1 MGLLSACGQSRYQT
15 VIPEDVFA
23 PAYKV
28 DDQATAEVQTLF
40 TDQPETSKA
49 TYSRT
54 SQTTNGGTASTAG
67 VSASSRAEPVVTRP
81 RVLPVSASP
90 KTRYNCAVAP
100 TTQEQFAAYQHYC
113 TNLLRPSTQAQ
124 VAAQPTPANAP
135 SRPVFVARSFN
146 CTMEPQNKAELTFF
160 RARCLAAVAAPIK
173 APVYTQVAARPTTV
187 VAPAVAVAPAAPQGA
202 DQHADAQPADPTA
215 SPAGHGRQ
223 PAASATDGASS
234 GSCAVFHEFGSAAP
248 ADRQFSAL
256 DRQLKQHRQRA
267 SCASRTGGISA
278 LRLQHPAHHAG
289 RARAIQSLL
298 QLSRFLQSLHPSGPV
313 DPCRRSAMRPM
324 IRADRDRGNGRAG
337 HLHRRYRA

>member
-1 MGLLSACGQSRYQT
+1 MHATVLKKASGIIVALAAMGLLSACGQSRYQP
-15 VIPEDVFA
+15 VIAEDVFA
-23 PAYKV
+23 SAYKV

-160 RARCLAAVAAPIK
+160 RARCLAAVAALIK
-173 APVYTQVAARPTTV
+173 APVYTQVAARPTTA
-187 VAPAVAVAPAAPQGA
+187 VAPAVAVAPAAPQ
-202 DQHADAQPADPTA
+202 AQISTRTLSLPIPQPRPLVTVANRPPAPQATPVPAAAPSPSASSQQPLLTGSFQPSTDGTAAQAAPTA
-215 SPAGHGRQ
+215 PAE
-223 PAASATDGASS
+223 AASAPYDCNILPTTREELEQYQV
-234 GSCAVFHEFGSAAP
+234 SCS
-248 ADRQFSAL
+248 
-256 DRQLKQHRQRA
+256 
-267 SCASRTGGISA
+267 
-278 LRLQHPAHHAG
+278 
-289 RARAIQSLL
+289 
-298 QLSRFLQSLHPSGPV
+298 
-313 DPCRRSAMRPM
+313 
-324 IRADRDRGNGRAG
+324 
-337 HLHRRYRA
+337 